1 MAGMMALKKYE
12 VLLILIKWTAK
23 VHVMALSTLSESFS
37 GVHQGKD
44 CLYEPDA
51 TCMDKLKLIER
62 AVKSGLL
69 AFSSFPFLS
78 NQPVTVRLS
87 FY

>member
-1 MAGMMALKKYE
+1 MD
-12 VLLILIKWTAK
+12 AK

-37 GVHQGKD
+37 GVHQRKD
-44 CLYEPDA
+44 CLYELDA
-51 TCMDKLKLIER
+51 TCMDKLKLIEC

-69 AFSSFPFLS
+69 TFSSFPFLS
-78 NQPVTVRLS
+78 NQIVTVGLS